1 MLVICHA
8 EGSILPHFED
18 VRRIFLILDLIRQ
31 GQDPSGV
38 GGAYLDRGASWLGLK
53 EHKSLRGVF
62 FYDGVDCALLVELR
76 CFFIEQIIAAL
87 K

>member
-8 EGSILPHFED
+8 EGSILAHFED
-18 VRRIFLILDLIRQ
+18 VRRIFLIFDLIRQ

-38 GGAYLDRGASWLGLK
+38 GRAHLDRGASWLGLK
-53 EHKSLRGVF
+53 EHESLRGVF
-62 FYDGVDCALLVELR
+62 FFYGVDCALLVELR
-76 CFFIEQIIAAL
+76 CFFIEEIITAL